1 MAKTVYKKKIKNGKE
16 YYFYRLRHENSDKP
30 WDLYGKT
37 VKELE
42 NRIKNKRK
50 ELDHGVISN
59 NETFGV
65 FLKTWLYDVKFM
77 NIKNT
82 TKAMYECPYR
92 NYIKDCSLTKLKLT
106 DVTRDKVQTFY
117 NILQKKN
124 VGAPTIRIVHLIIG
138 AALRYAYNNDLI
150 IKDFTKALII
160 PKISETD
167 KLKKEERIHVFT
179 REEQK
184 IYVENIKQ
192 DPHEIIFLTALYT
205 GLRQSELLALTWNDI
220 DFENNIIS
228 VNKIAKYQ
236 KIINK
241 QGTGGTAIIVQTP
254 KSISSIRKVP
264 IPQALASKLKQHRAK
279 LNETRLLLG
288 KSFNE
293 KNLIFYNPKGKYYTG
308 KLVYYYFQKSIKNI
322 NKISEKKLPAIT
334 FHDLR
339 HTYATRLFELGE
351 NPKTVQEL
359 LGHSNISITLNI
371 YTHVMEETKQNTV
384 NKLDILYKSML

>member
-1 MAKTVYKKKIKNGKE
+1 MAKTVYRKKFKNGKE
-16 YYFYRLRHENSDKP
+16 YYFFRLRHENLDKP
-30 WDLYGKT
+30 KDIYGAT
-37 VKELE
+37 VKELDTK
-42 NRIKNKRK
+42 IKNIVK

-59 NETFGV
+59 HETFGI
-65 FLKTWLYDVKFM
+65 FLENWLYDVKFM

-82 TKAMYECPYR
+82 TKAMYESPYR
-92 NYIKDCSLTKLKLT
+92 NYIKNSSLANIKLK
-106 DVTRDKVQTFY
+106 DITRDKIQMFY
-117 NILQKKN
+117 NSLQKKN
-124 VGAPTIRIVHLIIG
+124 VGIPTIRVINLIIG
-138 AALRYAYNNDLI
+138 AALRYAYNNDMI

-167 KLKKEERIHVFT
+167 KLKREERIHAFT
-179 REEQK
+179 KEEQK

-192 DPHEIIFLTALYT
+192 NPYELIFLAALYT
-205 GLRQSELLALTWNDI
+205 GLRQSELLALTWEDI
-220 DFENNIIS
+220 DLKNNMIS

-241 QGTGGTAIIVQTP
+241 EGTGGTDIIVQTP
-254 KSISSIRKVP
+254 KSTSSIRKVP
-264 IPQALASKLKQHRAK
+264 IPQPLTNKLKQHRAK
-279 LNETRLLLG
+279 LNESKLILG
-288 KSFNE
+288 QSFNS
-293 KNLIFYNPKGKYYTG
+293 KNIIFYNPKGDYYSG
-308 KLVYYYFQKSIKNI
+308 KLIYYYFQKSIKDI
-322 NKISEKKLPAIT
+322 NKSLGTKLPEIT

-384 NKLDILYKSML
+384 NKLNTLYKSML